1 MSQPY
6 LDTGLVLK
14 LVINEPLSERLQKW
28 LKKRRIPVPYSRLI
42 EVELE
47 NTLQAKC
54 FRKEIDAR
62 QIRGCQ
68 KLLRDLLSEGKL
80 FRPELSL
87 DEVMLEALELMTQI
101 TLLSGCRTLDLLHV
115 ASARKLGYSEFVT
128 TDKRQASAARLLG
141 LEVTEIREV
150 P

>member
-14 LVINEPLSERLQKW
+14 LVINEPLSETLQKW
-28 LKKRRIPVPYSRLI
+28 LNKRRISIPYSRLI
-42 EVELE
+42 EVEFE

-54 FRKEIDAR
+54 FRAEIDIR
-62 QIRGCQ
+62 QIRECQ

-87 DEVMLEALELMTQI
+87 DEVMLEALELMPQI
-101 TLLSGCRTLDLLHV
+101 TPQTGCRTLDLLHV
-115 ASARKLGYSEFVT
+115 VSAKKLGYSEFVT
-128 TDKRQASAARLLG
+128 TDKRQASAAQLLG
-141 LEVTEIREV
+141 LEVTEITAVR
-150 P
+150 

>member
-14 LVINEPLSERLQKW
+14 LIVNEPLSELLEEWLLQ
-28 LKKRRIPVPYSRLI
+28 RSIPIPYTRLI
-42 EVELE
+42 ELELE
-47 NTLQAKC
+47 NTLQAKS

-62 QIRGCQ
+62 QIKACQ
-68 KLLRDLLSEGKL
+68 KLVGILLGEGKF

-87 DEVMLEALELMTQI
+87 DEVMLEALELMPKVTPQ
-101 TLLSGCRTLDLLHV
+101 TGCRTLDLLHV
-115 ASARKLGYSEFVT
+115 VSACKLFYPEFVT

-141 LEVTEIREV
+141 LEVTELV
-150 P
+150 GLS